1 MLGMKRYPIVK
12 LKGSLGIGVGA
23 TGILGNNYAIN
34 SPTEAVGIQAFF
46 DGSLVIGDTVRGYL
60 YSTLNGLP
68 ANVISTTADFIV
80 TAADTPVIR
89 LDLLFPSQIPLSAG
103 QTYAFMIEET
113 STVDNVGIY
122 YSTNIFTPGTT
133 NANIDGGLFDD
144 LGNLEDFPTPVGA
157 RCFSVYPRHWLCWIN

>member
-1 MLGMKRYPIVK
+1 M
-12 LKGSLGIGVGA
+12 
-23 TGILGNNYAIN
+23 
-34 SPTEAVGIQAFF
+34 
-46 DGSLVIGDTVRGYL
+46 IGDTVRGYL

-68 ANVISTTADFIV
+68 ANVVSTTADFIV

-89 LDLLFPSQIPLSAG
+89 LPDLLFPSQIPLSAG

-113 STVDNVGIY
+113 SAVNNVGIY

-144 LGNLEDFPTPVGA
+144 LGNLDSPTPIGA
-157 RCFSVYPRHWLCWIN
+157 RCLSVHPCHRLCWAD